1 MLPFAWSHLRRL
13 LAVLVSRRAA
23 SIAAL
28 GLAVLLGAVAGS
40 TPGEAQRV
48 GLGEENS
55 WLRIQ
60 NVGIQHAEIDIEFY
74 DKEGAAVARDF
85 CPRDGGCGA
94 LPPGFGW
101 SFFQQGY
108 RPLEAGYRG
117 SASVTVDQPFVA
129 LLARDVFKAG
139 LFQIGG
145 DSLRLSVG
153 SQAQYAPIVQNT
165 AEYVSRLSVANLS
178 DEHAACFQILYY
190 DEGATEPIVD
200 PPGRTAGC
208 SSGGWLVGPR
218 GTLLRDEHDL
228 PVPMGFDGSAVIVAV
243 RTSSGVEA
251 DEQLPSLMVD
261 TRERDGPG
269 LATYRAFDGL
279 ELSHEIVLPLVDR
292 NASEGRTT
300 WTTRFRI
307 FSSVPGNDNEVE
319 LLFTGQ
325 DDTGAEIEIEH
336 SVQVASTLTCDQ
348 RLDGAG
354 GCLPDDVSLPDVFFG
369 SVRARSVHP
378 IAIVAQR
385 LSRDGALADYR
396 GFTAEEAARELML
409 PVLNKNFGPWGDFNG
424 WNSWFRVATFDGSEG
439 SMHVMY
445 FSKQFPNGL
454 LSRLIPLDGQRT
466 VRQWE
471 EGRLPDGWVGS
482 GIIIADRPVVA
493 VANLESDV
501 FEGDPVMLY
510 NGVSLK

>member
-1 MLPFAWSHLRRL
+1 MPPIAFSRFRRL
-13 LAVLVSRRAA
+13 LSPITPQRGAG
-23 SIAAL
+23 IAAFAVVVA
-28 GLAVLLGAVAGS
+28 LAAVAGA

-48 GLGEENS
+48 SLGEENS

-60 NVGIQHAEIDIEFY
+60 NVGGEPATIDIEFY
-74 DKEGAAVARDF
+74 DKDGGAVARDY
-85 CPRDGGCGA
+85 CPREDACEA

-117 SASVTVDQPFVA
+117 SAVVTVDQPFVA

-145 DSLRLSVG
+145 DSLRLTVG
-153 SQAQYAPIVQNT
+153 TAAQYAPIVQNT
-165 AEYVSRLSVANLS
+165 DEYVSRLSVANLS
-178 DEHAACFQILYY
+178 EDHAACFQILYFN
-190 DEGATEPIVD
+190 EGSTQPIVD

-208 SSGGWLVGPR
+208 SAGGWLVAPR
-218 GTLLRDEHDL
+218 GALLRDEHDL
-228 PVPMGFDGSAVIVAV
+228 PVPMGFDGSAMIVAR
-243 RTSSGVEA
+243 RTSAGVPA
-251 DEQLPSLMVD
+251 DAQLPSLMVD
-261 TRERDGPG
+261 TRERHGPG
-269 LATYRAFDGL
+269 LATYRAFDGQ

-307 FSSVPGNDNEVE
+307 FSSVQTENEVE
-319 LLFTGQ
+319 LLFTGR
-325 DDTGAEIEIEH
+325 DDDGNEIEIEH
-336 SVQVASTLTCDQ
+336 SVLVSSVLTCDQ

-354 GCLPDDVSLPDVFFG
+354 GCMPDDASLPGVFFG
-369 SVRARSVHP
+369 SVRARSAHP
-378 IAIVAQR
+378 ISIVAQR
-385 LSRDGALADYR
+385 LSDDGALADYR
-396 GFTAEEAARELML
+396 GFTAEEAAREVML
-409 PVLNKNFGPWGDFNG
+409 PVLNKNFGPWGDFKG

-439 SMHVMY
+439 SMHVVY
-445 FSKQFPNGL
+445 FSKEFPTGL
-454 LSRLIPLDGQRT
+454 LSRVIRIDGQRT
-466 VRQWE
+466 VRQWDE
-471 EGRLPDGWVGS
+471 RRLPDGWVGS
-482 GIIIADRPVVA
+482 AIIVANRPVVA

>member
-1 MLPFAWSHLRRL
+1 MPPVTLSSLRRL
-13 LAVLVSRRAA
+13 IASAPARRVACLV
-23 SIAAL
+23 AL
-28 GLAVLLGAVAGS
+28 GVVVVLGALAGS
-40 TPGEAQRV
+40 MPGEAQRV
-48 GLGEENS
+48 DLGEENS

-60 NVGIQHAEIDIEFY
+60 NVGIRPAAIEIEFFNL
-74 DKEGAAVARDF
+74 DGRAVARDY
-85 CPRDGGCGA
+85 CPRAGACEA

-108 RPLEAGYRG
+108 RALEAGYRG
-117 SASVTVDQPFVA
+117 SAVATVDQPFVG
-129 LLARDVFKAG
+129 LLARDVFKDG

-153 SQAQYAPIVQNT
+153 SAAQYAPIVQNT
-165 AEYVSRLSVANLS
+165 PEYVSRLSVANLS
-178 DEHAACFQILYY
+178 DEHAACFQILYF
-190 DEGATEPIVD
+190 DEGSTQPILD

-208 SSGGWLVGPR
+208 SAGGWLVAPR
-218 GTLLRDEHDL
+218 GALLRDEHDL
-228 PVPMGFDGSAVIVAV
+228 PVPMGFDGSAMVIAL
-243 RTSSGVEA
+243 RTSAGVQA
-251 DEQLPSLMVD
+251 NEQLPSLMVD
-261 TRERDGPG
+261 TRERNGPG
-269 LATYRAFDGL
+269 LATYRAFDAL

-307 FSSVPGNDNEVE
+307 FSSVGEANEVE
-319 LLFTGQ
+319 LLFTGR
-325 DDTGAEIEIEH
+325 DDSGSEIEIEH
-336 SVQVASTLTCDQ
+336 SVQVASVLTCDQ

-354 GCLPDDVSLPDVFFG
+354 GCLPDDVTLPDVFFG
-369 SVRARSVHP
+369 SVRARATHP

-385 LSRDGALADYR
+385 LADDGALADYR
-396 GFTAEEAARELML
+396 GFTAEEAAREVVL
-409 PVLNKNFGPWGDFNG
+409 PVLNKNFGPWGDFVG

-439 SMHVMY
+439 SMHVIY

-454 LSRLIPLDGQRT
+454 HSRVVRIDGQRT
-466 VRQWE
+466 LRQWE
-471 EGRLPDGWVGS
+471 ERRLPDGWVGS
-482 GIIIADRPVVA
+482 AIVVADRPVVA

>member
-1 MLPFAWSHLRRL
+1 MSPVVPSPVRRL
-13 LAVLVSRRAA
+13 LAVLAPRRAA
-23 SIAAL
+23 GLAAL
-28 GLAVLLGAVAGS
+28 VLTVLLAAVAGS

-60 NVGIQHAEIDIEFY
+60 NVGVQHAEIDIEFF
-74 DKEGAAVARDF
+74 DKDGAAVARDF
-85 CPRDGGCGA
+85 CPRDDGCSA
-94 LPPGFGW
+94 LLPGFGW

-190 DEGATEPIVD
+190 DEGSTEPIVD

-208 SSGGWLVGPR
+208 SAGGWLVAPR

-251 DEQLPSLMVD
+251 D
-261 TRERDGPG
+261 
-269 LATYRAFDGL
+269 
-279 ELSHEIVLPLVDR
+279 
-292 NASEGRTT
+292 
-300 WTTRFRI
+300 
-307 FSSVPGNDNEVE
+307 
-319 LLFTGQ
+319 
-325 DDTGAEIEIEH
+325 
-336 SVQVASTLTCDQ
+336 
-348 RLDGAG
+348 
-354 GCLPDDVSLPDVFFG
+354 
-369 SVRARSVHP
+369 
-378 IAIVAQR
+378 
-385 LSRDGALADYR
+385 
-396 GFTAEEAARELML
+396 
-409 PVLNKNFGPWGDFNG
+409 
-424 WNSWFRVATFDGSEG
+424 
-439 SMHVMY
+439 
-445 FSKQFPNGL
+445 
-454 LSRLIPLDGQRT
+454 
-466 VRQWE
+466 
-471 EGRLPDGWVGS
+471 
-482 GIIIADRPVVA
+482 
-493 VANLESDV
+493 
-501 FEGDPVMLY
+501 
-510 NGVSLK
+510 